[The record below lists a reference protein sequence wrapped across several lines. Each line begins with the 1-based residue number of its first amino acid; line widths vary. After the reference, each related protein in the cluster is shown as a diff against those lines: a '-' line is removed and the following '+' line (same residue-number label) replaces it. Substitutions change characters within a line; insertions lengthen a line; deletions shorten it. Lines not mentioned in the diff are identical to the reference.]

1 MTAPI
6 LVIDDDRD
14 RAQALVDLISFFDV
28 PRVIAAGVQDWRDA
42 LGGASPCAV
51 VMAGAGL
58 GESAPLRSALPEAAL
73 VAVGVAPIPA
83 ESDVVTLEWPVRLD
97 ALGTLIERVTGAG
110 FGATQLEPGGAA
122 FIGQSKA
129 SARIRDIIS
138 RVAPSAATVLV
149 TGESGTGKEVVA
161 SEIHRQSDREGQ
173 FVAVNCGAIP
183 DDLLESELF
192 GHEKGAFTGAT
203 SARKGRFEQANGGTL
218 FLDEIGDMPA
228 AMQVKLLRVLQE
240 RVVERVGAVKS
251 VPVDVRVIAATHR
264 DLAEA
269 IQNGRFREDLYYRLN
284 VVEIDLPPLRERR
297 DDVQPLLE
305 EMVRRIE
312 ARHDTGVS
320 FSDDALALLID
331 HDWPGNVRELA
342 NLVERLMVLKPHGRI
357 APEDLPQDISGIEP
371 PEAPAP
377 AATAAPVA
385 IEMPEEGVDLKAH
398 IAEVER
404 RFIADALAQC
414 DGVVAQAAK
423 RLGMQRTTL
432 VEKIKRYGLS

>member
-6 LVIDDDRD
+6 LVIDDDPERL
-14 RAQALVDLISFFDV
+14 RALADHIAFFDAPGV
-28 PRVIAAGVQDWRDA
+28 VTAAPDGWREA
-42 LGGASPCAV
+42 LAGELPCAAFV
-51 VMAGAGL
+51 AESCAGTL
-58 GESAPLRSALPEAAL
+58 SALESALPDAGLVVVGGQGEAPGEHERL
-73 VAVGVAPIPA
+73 G
-83 ESDVVTLEWPVRLD
+83 WPPRLD
-97 ALGTLIERVTGAG
+97 ALGALVEHYTSAAH
-110 FGATQLEPGGAA
+110 GATQLIPGDAE
-122 FIGQSKA
+122 FIGA
-129 SARIRDIIS
+129 SEASERIREIIA

-161 SEIHRQSDREGQ
+161 SEIHRQSGREGR

-203 SARKGRFEQANGGTL
+203 SARAGRFEQADGGTL

-240 RVVERVGAVKS
+240 RVVERVGGVKS

-269 IQNGRFREDLYYRLN
+269 IRDGRFREDLYYRLN
-284 VVEIDLPPLRERR
+284 VVEIELPPLRERR
-297 DDVQPLLE
+297 SDVAPLLE
-305 EMVRRIE
+305 EMVRRVQR
-312 ARHDTGVS
+312 RHDTDVR
-320 FSDDALALLID
+320 FSPEALELLVA

-342 NLVERLMVLKPHGRI
+342 NLVERLMVLKPHGHI
-357 APEDLPQDISGIEP
+357 LPVDLPVEISGLEP
-371 PEAPAP
+371 AAEPEP
-377 AATAAPVA
+377 AATAAPVTV
-385 IEMPEEGVDLKAH
+385 ELPEEGVDLKAH

-432 VEKIKRYGLS
+432 VEKIKRYGL

>member
-1 MTAPI
+1 MTALI

-28 PRVIAAGVQDWRDA
+28 PRVVAADVHDWRDA
-42 LGGASPCAV
+42 LEGASPCAV

-58 GESAPLRSALPEAAL
+58 DETAPLRSAFPEAAL
-73 VAVGVAPIPA
+73 VAVGAPADTNEPDVAA
-83 ESDVVTLEWPVRLD
+83 LDWPVRLD
-97 ALGTLIERVTGAG
+97 ALGTLIEHATGAG
-110 FGATQLEPGGAA
+110 FRATPLEPGGAA
-122 FIGQSKA
+122 FIGQSTA
-129 SARIRDIIS
+129 SARIRDIIA

-161 SEIHRQSDREGQ
+161 SEIHRQSDRDGQ

-264 DLAEA
+264 DLAES
-269 IQNGRFREDLYYRLN
+269 IRDGRFREDLYYRLN

-312 ARHDTGVS
+312 ARHDTGIG

-357 APEDLPQDISGIEP
+357 VPEDLPQDISGIEP

-377 AATAAPVA
+377 SAPAAPVT
-385 IEMPEEGVDLKAH
+385 IDMPEEGVDLKAH